1 MNPAAVSIVS
11 LKRAMRSAVRKQ
23 LKSTAPERLSL
34 QGRILEQRLLHFD
47 RFLRAKSVCI
57 FMSMPDEIP
66 TNRILGNLLAR
77 NAKCFLPRMVGDDL
91 KMLRVY
97 QGEDLSALPRNAWGI
112 AEPHDESTRETVFDA
127 LDLDLVLVPGLA
139 FDATRRRLGKGRGF
153 YDRFLTSY
161 LAATE
166 AAGKPR
172 PYLLSLAFLEQMVP
186 EVPIEAHDQVVDD
199 VWTVNVEE
207 LRTK

>member
-1 MNPAAVSIVS
+1 
-11 LKRAMRSAVRKQ
+11 
-23 LKSTAPERLSL
+23 
-34 QGRILEQRLLHFD
+34 
-47 RFLRAKSVCI
+47 
-57 FMSMPDEIP
+57 
-66 TNRILGNLLAR
+66 
-77 NAKCFLPRMVGDDL
+77 MVGDDL